1 MTATGL
7 FTYPG
12 FTMLNRMRLEGTA
25 NLAGLPD
32 RQVLFVSNHQTY
44 FADVIALFHVF
55 ASVKWGFVDSL
66 RNPVYLLNPK
76 VNVYY
81 VAAEETMQ
89 AGLLPRILAYAGSVS
104 IKRTWREGGRDV
116 QRQVKLGDYA
126 MIGKALENGW
136 VVTFPQGTTT
146 PFAKGRRGTC
156 HIIKHYQPT
165 VIPVVIDGFSE
176 AFHKKGLRLR
186 RRGTALSIRIKPPL
200 TFADGDDADVMLHR
214 IMAAIEQLPPEER
227 DGHA

>member
-12 FTMLNRMRLEGTA
+12 YVLFNRMQLEGTA
-25 NLAGLPD
+25 HLAGLPD
-32 RQVLFVSNHQTY
+32 RHVLFVSNHQTY
-44 FADVIALFHVF
+44 FADVISLFHVF
-55 ASVKWGFVDSL
+55 ASVKWGYRDSL

-81 VAAEETMQ
+81 VAAEETMT

-104 IKRTWREGGRDV
+104 IQRTWREADRDV
-116 QRQVKLGDYA
+116 KRQVKLTDYA
-126 MIGKALENGW
+126 MIGKALESGW

-146 PFAKGRRGTC
+146 PYARGRRGTC
-156 HIIKHYQPT
+156 HIIKRYHPT
-165 VIPVVIDGFSE
+165 VVPVVISGFDR

-186 RRGTALSIRIKPPL
+186 KRGTALSIRIKPPL
-200 TFADGDDADVMLHR
+200 VFDPDDDADDMLHQ
-214 IMAAIEQLPPEER
+214 IMTAIEQLPPT
-227 DGHA
+227 DQ